1 MGCGSLLDTL
11 PGSFIIKSSPTSR
24 FLGNFNI
31 HSLTSI
37 HQNASYNLDIVLG
50 NPTPKRKSQA
60 HFIMEFAH
68 ADETFF
74 IESDEPHRQCIDART
89 AAKMIARQR
98 QDVIAGELSRL
109 AADEY
114 LEDILK
120 HMQTMEACFP
130 YLVVSSV
137 HC

>member
-1 MGCGSLLDTL
+1 MG
-11 PGSFIIKSSPTSR
+11 
-24 FLGNFNI
+24 
-31 HSLTSI
+31 
-37 HQNASYNLDIVLG
+37 
-50 NPTPKRKSQA
+50 RKYSAQ
-60 HFIMEFAH
+60 FTMEFTH

-74 IESDEPHRQCIDART
+74 VESDEPHRQCIDSRT

-98 QDVIAGELSRL
+98 QDVVAGELSRL

-130 YLVVSSV
+130 WLPFPLSIADQTCSG
-137 HC
+137 